1 MARTNVPQRNAAERV
16 NRVNRLHS
24 NAPASSSGYRRPPVN
39 DSVPYTAATKKIAR
53 SRPTIE
59 KAHFQSRFKSVEEH
73 DTRPLN
79 SSNKRIRV
87 QFSPPEDANAIT
99 QIGTKTGYLKC
110 RSEELDT
117 EDEVQEEWEWR
128 YCVLRPTTFL
138 YCYRSEEDD
147 SPCGVIDLEYLRR
160 IERRAD
166 DTNHQSKQ
174 LFSGTSK
181 QSFCIGISPEDE
193 RITDDLFDH
202 FQERENEQLDIVFDV
217 KAADEAAEWIE
228 AMRDHRFSAAAQ
240 HGINEESLEKVQG
253 QLEIALQEKKEA
265 IEMGEQCATEAEEA
279 IEELQQGIESIAEEA
294 EDLLERCRQTLE
306 SVTGRDHERLSAS
319 IRRENGAA
327 ESLLAALQMMEEMF
341 DITTNELQQQEEL
354 LVHMRD
360 QEEQLNEQ
368 LRAHTVRGKDSA
380 RWRQREEKL
389 TATLCD
395 KEAEI
400 EKARQEIEEISQE
413 LQKCQ
418 QELEEQQ
425 CLKAR
430 LQQNSFADEK
440 PKGFFG
446 SKRSARGRSI
456 SKRNASIDD
465 QHQFE
470 DQEEIEPMDPPISTR
485 GGTTSTFVQNGAAE
499 SLLAALQMMEEMFDI
514 TTNELQQQEELLVH
528 MRDQEEQ
535 LNEQLRAHTV
545 RGKDSARWRQREEK
559 LTATL
564 CDKEAEIEKAR
575 QEIEEI
581 SQELQKCQQE
591 LEEQQC
597 LKARLQQNSFADEK
611 PKGFFGSKRSARGRS
626 ISKRNASIDDQHQ
639 FEDQEEIEP
648 MDPPISTRGGTTS
661 TFVRGKHREGR
672 ANLQAEDANEEE
684 ERSTAAFEPG
694 CAIKGRKFPLTSAM
708 NIVRKRVS
716 SRAQPK
722 NGTTPRSR
730 NSEDTASASSDE
742 DTAPKGWTRLESRRY
757 PGEYYYQNDKTG
769 ENSWVHPS
777 KKEKSGS
784 NVSKSAPS
792 SRTQKRAHQ
801 NPSARKDPSN
811 RVRDKPV
818 QSVIN
823 LEDSPFVTRKKS
835 INAPKFEPSRHEF
848 QHCPSEPGIFPDE
861 EDDIEFSKNQPKA
874 RSFKWSRSILPKKP
888 NLVKSLT
895 SARKFPSW
903 KGKKKKAVPS
913 PSEYEDYRD
922 GHEF

>member
-166 DTNHQSKQ
+166 VTNHQSKQ

-193 RITDDLFDH
+193 RLTDDLFDH

-446 SKRSARGRSI
+446 SKRSAR
-456 SKRNASIDD
+456 A
-465 QHQFE
+465 
-470 DQEEIEPMDPPISTR
+470 
-485 GGTTSTFVQNGAAE
+485 
-499 SLLAALQMMEEMFDI
+499 
-514 TTNELQQQEELLVH
+514 
-528 MRDQEEQ
+528 
-535 LNEQLRAHTV
+535 
-545 RGKDSARWRQREEK
+545 
-559 LTATL
+559 
-564 CDKEAEIEKAR
+564 
-575 QEIEEI
+575 
-581 SQELQKCQQE
+581 
-591 LEEQQC
+591 
-597 LKARLQQNSFADEK
+597 
-611 PKGFFGSKRSARGRS
+611 RS

-672 ANLQAEDANEEE
+672 ANLQAEDANDEE

-694 CAIKGRKFPLTSAM
+694 SAIKGRKFPLTSAM

-722 NGTTPRSR
+722 NGTIPRSR

-777 KKEKSGS
+777 KKEKSGF
-784 NVSKSAPS
+784 NVSKPAPS

-835 INAPKFEPSRHEF
+835 INAPKFEPSRNEF

-874 RSFKWSRSILPKKP
+874 RSFIWSRSILPKKP